1 MPEKIRMS
9 LTVNGVEHEAL
20 VEPRTLLTDLLRDTL
35 GLRGTH
41 VGCEQGVCGSCTVLV
56 EGAATR
62 ACLLLAVQANGRS
75 VQTVE
80 SLARPDGALH
90 PVQQAF
96 TECHGLQCGFCTPGM
111 LMAAT
116 ELLAG
121 NPTPEPEDVRAAMS
135 GNLCRCTGYQ
145 NIVDSVCRAGEL
157 ISRAR
162 TYATPEQE
170 VRA

>member
-1 MPEKIRMS
+1 MTEKIRIG
-9 LTVNGVEHEAL
+9 LTVNDVEHEAL

-41 VGCEQGVCGSCTVLV
+41 VGCEQGVCGSCTVLLD
-56 EGAATR
+56 GTATR
-62 ACLLLAVQANGRS
+62 ACLLLAVQANGRT

-80 SLARPDGALH
+80 SLARSDGTLH
-90 PVQQAF
+90 PIQQAF

-116 ELLAG
+116 ELLAA
-121 NPTPEPEDVRAAMS
+121 NPTPKPEDVRAALS

-157 ISRAR
+157 VSRAH

>member
-1 MPEKIRMS
+1 MPEKTHIS
-9 LTVNGVEHEAL
+9 LTVNGVHHEAL
-20 VEPRTLLTDLLRDTL
+20 VEARTLLSDLLRDTL
-35 GLRGTH
+35 GLKGTH

-56 EGAATR
+56 DGGATR
-62 ACLLLAVQANGRS
+62 ACLLFAVQVDGHT

-80 SLARPDGALH
+80 SLARPDGTLS
-90 PVQQAF
+90 PLQQAF

-116 ELLAG
+116 ELLAT
-121 NPTPEPEDVRAAMS
+121 NPTPGPEDVRDAMS

-145 NIVDSVCRAGEL
+145 NIVESVCRAGEL
-157 ISRAR
+157 LSQAQ
-162 TYATPEQE
+162 TYATPGQE

>member
-1 MPEKIRMS
+1 MPEKIHIR
-9 LTVNGVEHEAL
+9 LTVNGVEHDAL

-56 EGAATR
+56 EGTATR
-62 ACLLLAVQANGRS
+62 ACLLLAVQANGRT

-80 SLARPDGALH
+80 SLARPDGTLH
-90 PVQQAF
+90 PLQQAF

-116 ELLAG
+116 ELLAA
-121 NPTPEPEDVRAAMS
+121 NPTPDPDDVRTALS

-157 ISRAR
+157 MSRAN

>member
-1 MPEKIRMS
+1 MPEKIRIS

-35 GLRGTH
+35 GLKGTH

-121 NPTPEPEDVRAAMS
+121 NPSPEPEDVRAAMS

>member
-1 MPEKIRMS
+1 MTEKIHIT
-9 LTVNGVEHEAL
+9 LTVNGAEHEGL
-20 VEPRTLLTDLLRDTL
+20 VETRTLLTDFLRDTL
-35 GLRGTH
+35 GLKGTH
-41 VGCEQGVCGSCTVLV
+41 VGCEQGVCGACTVLV
-56 EGAATR
+56 EGQSTR
-62 ACLLLAVQANGRS
+62 ACLLFAVQANGRS

-80 SLARPDGALH
+80 SLARADGTLH

-116 ELLAG
+116 ELLAT
-121 NPTPEPEDVRAAMS
+121 NPTPEPEDVRFAMS

-145 NIVDSVCRAGEL
+145 NIVESVCRAGEL
-157 ISRAR
+157 MSRAH
-162 TYATPEQE
+162 TYAAPEQG

>member
-1 MPEKIRMS
+1 MPEKVHLT
-9 LTVNGVEHEAL
+9 LTVNGAEHEAL
-20 VEPRTLLTDLLRDTL
+20 VEPRTLLTDFLRDTL
-35 GLRGTH
+35 GLKGTH

-56 EGAATR
+56 DGQSTR
-62 ACLLLAVQANGRS
+62 ACLFFAVQANGRS

-80 SLARPDGALH
+80 SLARADGTLH
-90 PVQQAF
+90 PLQQAF
-96 TECHGLQCGFCTPGM
+96 SERHGLQCGFCTPGM

-121 NPTPEPEDVRAAMS
+121 NPTPGPEDVRLAMS

-145 NIVDSVCRAGEL
+145 NIVESVCRAGEL
-157 ISRAR
+157 ISQAH
-162 TYATPEQE
+162 TYVVPQQE

>member
-1 MPEKIRMS
+1 MPEKIRIS

-121 NPTPEPEDVRAAMS
+121 NPSPEPEDVRAAMS

>member
-1 MPEKIRMS
+1 MPEKIRIS

-80 SLARPDGALH
+80 SLERPDGALH

-170 VRA
+170 VRV

>member
-1 MPEKIRMS
+1 MPEKIRIS

-121 NPTPEPEDVRAAMS
+121 NPSPEPEDVRAAMS

-157 ISRAR
+157 ISQAR

-170 VRA
+170 VRV